1 MTLQKYHAGGPQFD
15 FYRVDFAGFAGPIS
29 VEVLNKDLRKR
40 PLSEVARLTFSR
52 SKAALERARGSAPS
66 AGVG

>member
-1 MTLQKYHAGGPQFD
+1 MRDAGLNRAID
-15 FYRVDFAGFAGPIS
+15 AAGFAEPIS

-52 SKAALERARGSAPS
+52 SKAALERARTSAPS